1 MLCKS
6 GRHNLARPSSSFRFV
21 LTPLEKWAEEHSV
34 DSKSLTLVLL
44 LDALDEADHDNQGC
58 VPVLYFIAK
67 EFLAL
72 PSFVKVVL
80 TSRPA
85 TPSSV
90 LLTHIFRAW
99 SPHWIEPEAS
109 DNLED
114 MRKIL
119 NAQVAACKC
128 IPSDNSE
135 GAVDV
140 LLRKSKG
147 QLIYANYAV
156 QYLSFKDGWKAAEIE
171 QALPE
176 GLGGAY
182 TLMLK
187 VVTRA
192 VLMDGGKPMLKLLL
206 NKVGVSIRS

>member
-1 MLCKS
+1 M
-6 GRHNLARPSSSFRFV
+6 
-21 LTPLEKWAEEHSV
+21 
-34 DSKSLTLVLL
+34 LL
-44 LDALDEADHDNQGC
+44 LDALDEADHGNQGC
-58 VPVLYFIAK
+58 LPVLYFIAK

-72 PSFVKVVL
+72 PSFVRVVL

-85 TPSSV
+85 TPATAASPNGV

-109 DNLED
+109 DNLDD

-119 NAQVAACKC
+119 SAQVAACKC
-128 IPSDNSE
+128 IPKESLK

-156 QYLSFKDGWKAAEIE
+156 QYLSLKETWEASEIE
-171 QALPE
+171 VALPE

-182 TLMLK
+182 TLMLE
-187 VVTRA
+187 VVNRA
-192 VLMDGGKPMLKLLL
+192 VLVDGGKSVLTLLHD
-206 NKVGVSIRS
+206 KVGGAV